1 MRRNLIK
8 NHKNMSTRKLVTGIL
23 FGGVLGAT
31 VGWLTAPAS
40 GEELRRKL
48 RGDRMSAR
56 EKIKTSEGNVESR
69 ARELTEEMS
78 NTSVG
83 F

>member
-1 MRRNLIK
+1 MRRKLLK
-8 NHKNMSTRKLVTGIL
+8 NYKKMRAGKLVTGIL
-23 FGGVLGAT
+23 VGGVVGAT
-31 VGWLTAPAS
+31 VGWLTAPGS
-40 GEELRRKL
+40 GEELRHRL
-48 RGDRMSAR
+48 RGEGMTTR
-56 EKIKTSEGNVESR
+56 EKIRTSKGSIEDR